1 MIGLR
6 NDDPGRNVK
15 FQDSIDTK
23 LLSMIDSYDKSMLD
37 YIGRLY
43 QAVNGEKL
51 NFDNIKNAVDAL
63 SQFNQKQQYNYLNN
77 LLHPE
82 KCKGVKIPSPVPVP
96 SCSFQ
101 LHNCVTLRT
110 NSSGNLGIIFNPFFL
125 SANDFEDKKLVTQQD
140 GIYYTY
146 KPNWL
151 SSFYVNND
159 NSLTGADHND
169 NFYPVNIGQC
179 IPSVY
184 DQYRLVSAS
193 LVIKYIGRLDTVSGV
208 IGGAVVFDE
217 NSEVSGEIR
226 VDVRN
231 PDGTI
236 ADTKNFRNHSPELAK
251 YGNFDLAMDSFY
263 HQENLCLEG
272 IRELYFPID
281 NSYEEYVKLF
291 NTDLVDRF
299 NFNYA
304 NINEGIRL
312 YSTEDYLKSG
322 FKYMIYVMGA
332 PANSA
337 CFKVDMYCNFEC
349 LPKAQFLNY
358 LPLTLNVD
366 PTTQEDKKKASII
379 IQQKPVM
386 KAAETVEVTPK
397 GGEPSI
403 WEKLKSKFSNALPS
417 IGKLITSGIIN
428 AVPALQA
435 GMTLANTLWR
445 VNNAITPAAP
455 TPNSIPM
462 VVETTAGSGNAN
474 ANANSSINTINLE
487 TPNS

>member
-1 MIGLR
+1 M
-6 NDDPGRNVK
+6 NNDPGRDVR
-15 FQDSIDTK
+15 FQDSVDSK
-23 LLSMIDSYDKSMLD
+23 LISMIDNYDKAMLD

-101 LHNCVTLRT
+101 LHNCVTLQT
-110 NSSGNLGIIFNPFFL
+110 NQNGNLAIVFNPFFL
-125 SANDFEDKKLVTQQD
+125 STNTFEDKFLAKQQD

-146 KPNWL
+146 NPQWL
-151 SSFYVNND
+151 SSFYVNNHS
-159 NSLTGADHND
+159 SLTGAESNDH
-169 NFYPVNIGQC
+169 FYPVNIGQC

-217 NSEVSGEIR
+217 NSEVSGNIIIKTMDDNGI
-226 VDVRN
+226 VN
-231 PDGTI
+231 TQSSLN
-236 ADTKNFRNHSPELAK
+236 TSPELAK
-251 YGNFDLAMDSFY
+251 FGNFDLAMDSFY

-291 NTDLVDRF
+291 DTSLVDRF
-299 NFNYA
+299 NFDYA
-304 NINEGIRL
+304 RLNEGIRL

-332 PANSA
+332 PANSS

-386 KAAETVEVTPK
+386 KATETVEVTPK

-428 AVPALQA
+428 AVPALQT
-435 GMTLANTLWR
+435 GMTLANALWR
-445 VNNAITPAAP
+445 VNNAITPTAP

-487 TPNS
+487 TPNA

>member
-15 FQDSIDTK
+15 FQDSVDTK
-23 LLSMIDSYDKSMLD
+23 LLSMIDNYDKTMLD

-63 SQFNQKQQYNYLNN
+63 SQFNQKQQFNYLNN

-110 NSSGNLGIIFNPFFL
+110 NVNGNLAIVFNPFFL
-125 SANDFEDKKLVTQQD
+125 STNSFEEKVLVTENET
-140 GIYYTY
+140 TY
-146 KPNWL
+146 KYDPRWL

-159 NSLTGADHND
+159 VSLTGAEANDH
-169 NFYPVNIGQC
+169 FYPVNIGQC

-217 NSEVSGEIR
+217 SSEVSGNIR
-226 VDVRN
+226 IPVYDINGNQVDTLN
-231 PDGTI
+231 SE
-236 ADTKNFRNHSPELAK
+236 NSSPELAK

-291 NTDLVDRF
+291 DTSLVTKTDFSYSELNKGV
-299 NFNYA
+299 
-304 NINEGIRL
+304 RL
-312 YSTEDYLKSG
+312 FSTEDYLKSG

-332 PANSA
+332 PANSS

-386 KAAETVEVTPK
+386 KASETVEVTPK

-455 TPNSIPM
+455 TPNSVPM
-462 VVETTAGSGNAN
+462 VVETTAGSGN

>member
-1 MIGLR
+1 MIR
-6 NDDPGRNVK
+6 FTNNDPGRDVK
-15 FQDSIDTK
+15 FQEFKDTK
-23 LLSMIDSYDKSMLD
+23 LLGMIDDYDKAMLN

-125 SANDFEDKKLVTQQD
+125 STNSFEDKKLATQQD

-146 KPNWL
+146 TPRWL

-159 NSLTGADHND
+159 PSLTGADSND
-169 NFYPVNIGQC
+169 HFYPVNIGQC
-179 IPSVY
+179 IPPVY

-217 NSEVSGEIR
+217 NSEVSGDLKI
-226 VDVRN
+226 DVRD

-236 ADTKNFRNHSPELAK
+236 RDSITSLVHSPELSK

-291 NTDLVDRF
+291 NTDLVDKF
-299 NFNYA
+299 NFDY
-304 NINEGIRL
+304 GRL
-312 YSTEDYLKSG
+312 DQGMRIYSTEDYLKSG

-386 KAAETVEVTPK
+386 KSTETVEITPT

-403 WEKLKSKFSNALPS
+403 WQRLKNKFSDALPAV
-417 IGKLITSGIIN
+417 GKLITAGIIS
-428 AVPALQA
+428 AVPGLQT
-435 GMTLANTLWR
+435 GMTLANSLWR
-445 VNNAITPAAP
+445 VNNAVEPSAP
-455 TPNSIPM
+455 TPLTP
-462 VVETTAGSGNAN
+462 VVINTSGSGNAN
-474 ANANSSINTINLE
+474 SPNNLVNSISLE
-487 TPNS
+487 TPMNTS